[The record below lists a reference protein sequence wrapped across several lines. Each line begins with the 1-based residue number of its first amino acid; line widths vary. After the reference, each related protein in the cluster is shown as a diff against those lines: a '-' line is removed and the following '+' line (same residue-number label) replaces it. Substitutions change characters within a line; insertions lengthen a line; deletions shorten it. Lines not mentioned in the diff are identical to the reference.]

1 MIERQ
6 RPVFRRRKI
15 VAAGLGAAAGGL
27 IGVRQASARTV
38 LQRGMNGG
46 GMLRFVRDDQPV
58 LAHFSLFASS
68 VQFSEDL
75 TAVVGRIQWTEAG
88 SGLVLESTEV
98 NSCTV
103 MPDNPG
109 GRDVHGRMTVNGE
122 GDYPF
127 VMQLID
133 NGPPGTG
140 QDSLTLEV
148 GSPAARKAEGDDPSD
163 TEAIYTVKARLVA
176 GDLQWLSF
184 DTPVDD
190 GA

>member
-1 MIERQ
+1 MIRQ
-6 RPVFRRRKI
+6 QLPVFRRRKI
-15 VAAGLGAAAGGL
+15 VAAGLAAAGGGM
-27 IGVRQASARTV
+27 IGYRRASARTV

-46 GMLRFVRDDQPV
+46 GLLKFVRDGQPV

-127 VMQLID
+127 TMQLID

-140 QDSLTLEV
+140 KDSLSLEV

-163 TEAIYTVKARLVA
+163 TKAIYAVKAQLVA

>member
-1 MIERQ
+1 MITRQ
-6 RPVFRRRKI
+6 IPVFRRRKI
-15 VAAGLGAAAGGL
+15 VVAGLAAAGSGL
-27 IGVRQASARTV
+27 IGVRRASARTV

-46 GMLRFVRDDQPV
+46 GLLKFERDGQPV

-68 VQFSEDL
+68 VQFSEDQ

-88 SGLVLESTEV
+88 SGLVLESTQV

-109 GRDVHGRMTVNGE
+109 GRDVHGRMTVNGA

-127 VMQLID
+127 TMQLID

-148 GSPAARKAEGDDPSD
+148 DSPAARKAEGDDPAGAK
-163 TEAIYTVKARLVA
+163 AIYVVKAQLVA